1 MDVVG
6 YSALTSLPLE
16 LIDNILSFLS
26 WPFDLH
32 PLLLVNRRLSSIAE
46 RDLYSNLGELPAQR
60 SVRLLLSLANA
71 PAARCELVKALKVNF
86 TENRVLFAL
95 EVLIAKVLCLLPR
108 LRTLIVEVSVHEN
121 KYRALAWI
129 FPRDAP
135 FRLRSFETS
144 IRCASLFFL
153 SVRALNGVNRL
164 DPDLAAFLESQPEI
178 RDLSLRGMPVCTS
191 SPFTL
196 QPSALPHLE
205 TFRSVHVDPDTLCE
219 VSYLHTLSFPPLAD
233 LAPPQVIATRP
244 VHGISLTLF
253 LGTRIPRARGAR
265 AHIDARPATHNPHS
279 RRVGSER
286 TLPAARRASPTPR
299 GATYRSPGATL
310 RPRTCP
316 SPPPPPPLFFPA
328 LRAFAPQETLLAS
341 SPLLEA
347 FDGLRSLTF
356 MATGASCYELDDEAK
371 VAEHWA
377 RACPTLTTII
387 LPKGRVWFAGS
398 AGRWVHS

>member
-6 YSALTSLPLE
+6 HSALTTLPLE
-16 LIDNILSFLS
+16 LIDHIISFLS
-26 WPFDLH
+26 WPFDIH
-32 PLLLVNRRLSSIAE
+32 PLLLVNERLSPIAE
-46 RDLYSNLGELPAQR
+46 RSLYRNLGELPAQR

-71 PAARCELVKALKVNF
+71 PAARREFVKALKVNF

-95 EVLIAKVLCLLPR
+95 EVLIAKVLGLLPR
-108 LRTLIVEVSVHEN
+108 LRTLIVDVSVHEN
-121 KYRALAWI
+121 KHRALAWI

-144 IRCASLFFL
+144 I
-153 SVRALNGVNRL
+153 RL

-178 RDLSLRGMPVCTS
+178 RDLSLRGMPVCSS

-205 TFRSVHVDPDTLCE
+205 TFRSVHVGPDTLRE
-219 VSYLHTLSFPPLAD
+219 
-233 LAPPQVIATRP
+233 VIATRP
-244 VHGISLTLF
+244 VQEVLARTSIPVRRLTILIVDASAPNELF
-253 LGTRIPRARGAR
+253 PQL
-265 AHIDARPATHNPHS
+265 
-279 RRVGSER
+279 
-286 TLPAARRASPTPR
+286 AARLPH
-299 GATYRSPGATL
+299 L
-310 RPRTCP
+310 E
-316 SPPPPPPLFFPA
+316 A
-328 LRAFAPQETLLAS
+328 LHIVALVQQYNLETLLAS
-341 SPLLEA
+341 SSLLESFA
-347 FDGLRSLTF
+347 GLRSLTF

-387 LPKGRVWFAGS
+387 LPKGRVWFASS